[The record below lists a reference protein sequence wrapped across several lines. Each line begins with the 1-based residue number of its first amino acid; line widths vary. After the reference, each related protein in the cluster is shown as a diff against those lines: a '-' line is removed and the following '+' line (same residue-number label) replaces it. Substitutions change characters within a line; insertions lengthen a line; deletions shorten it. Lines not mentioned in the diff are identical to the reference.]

1 VEYLKSPAG
10 NSEAM
15 AAAFLAFELLHA
27 LKMDLLR
34 QADQQHPGQEG
45 WVMATPAGY
54 AKAVS
59 RFDPES
65 FAAQNR
71 ARNNPK

>member
-1 VEYLKSPAG
+1 
-10 NSEAM
+10 
-15 AAAFLAFELLHA
+15 
-27 LKMDLLR
+27 
-34 QADQQHPGQEG
+34 
-45 WVMATPAGY
+45 MATPAGY

>member
-1 VEYLKSPAG
+1 
-10 NSEAM
+10 
-15 AAAFLAFELLHA
+15 
-27 LKMDLLR
+27 MDLLT
-34 QADQQHPGQEG
+34 QMDTQHPGQEG

-59 RFDPES
+59 RFDPNA

-71 ARNNPK
+71 MQNPPQQA